1 MTIMAMTITPDT
13 ITLIVDGKTRTL
25 TSASHSRY
33 DEIRSLLAAG
43 EKDEAE
49 KLLDLTQ
56 VYTNAFAGTRV
67 SIEHGVVKLDGVA
80 MHGVLADRMLT
91 MKDEG
96 FDVGPMARFME
107 NLYENP
113 SYRSVEQLYGFLEAS
128 DLPIT
133 EDGHFLAY
141 KMVRDNYTDHRTG
154 TFDNSV
160 GARPKMPRNQVDD
173 DPNSTCSAGLHFC
186 SQNYLGFY
194 GGGGRT
200 MIVKVNPRDVVSIPV
215 DYKNAKGRACEYEI
229 VGELERSSFTTKPN
243 EAAGENAPYHSFG
256 KSVVSDREARG
267 DWSNRRMKMFEGVEV
282 LEHGDPRDGD
292 VVFKSRFSE
301 LLDLDFDTVRDL
313 VDYDDVETV
322 ETKSGKKLIVWR
334 DEYHDE
340 ADDWR
345 DRW

>member
-25 TSASHSRY
+25 TSESHSRY
-33 DEIRSLLAAG
+33 DEIRALL
-43 EKDEAE
+43 KDGDREGAEA
-49 KLLDLTQ
+49 LLDLTQ
-56 VYTNAFAGTRV
+56 VYQNAFAGTSV
-67 SIEHGVVKLDGVA
+67 TIEHGVVKLDGVA

-91 MKDEG
+91 MNDEG

-107 NLYENP
+107 NLHQNP

-141 KMVRDNYTDHRTG
+141 KMVRDNYTDHHTG

-160 GARPKMPRNQVDD
+160 GAIPEMKRNMVDD
-173 DPNSTCSAGLHFC
+173 DPNSTCSRGLHFC

-194 GGGGRT
+194 GARGRT

-215 DYKNAKGRACEYEI
+215 DYKNAKGRACRYEI
-229 VGELERSSFTTKPN
+229 VGELEQTSFTTKPN
-243 EAAGENAPYHSFG
+243 EAGGENAPYHSFG

-267 DWSNRRMKMFEGVEV
+267 DWSGRKMKLFEGVEV
-282 LEHGDPRDGD
+282 LETGEPRDGD
-292 VVFKSRFSE
+292 VVFKGRFAE
-301 LLDLDFDTVRDL
+301 ILDLDFATVTDL
-313 VDYDDVETV
+313 VRFQDVETV
-322 ETKSGKKLIVWR
+322 ESTSGKKLIVWR
-334 DEYHDE
+334 DSYHDD
-340 ADDWR
+340 ADEWQT
-345 DRW
+345 W